1 MGMILQRKMDGMK
14 ITAGVANRKRER
26 PRAPAEGLA
35 FERTVTIYLQDEKGR
50 QMLTGREM

>member
-35 FERTVTIYLQDEKGR
+35 FERTMTIYLQDEKGR